1 MENLNLRP
9 TFLTVLC
16 VLTFIGSAW
25 SIYGAITNYTSP
37 EMAVGMTKDLIDEQQ
52 DKIEEELDSDEGA
65 DFVSKIMGSFNDGTT
80 VENVKNTAIANGISA
95 ILTLLGA
102 ILMWGLNKKGF
113 WLYVV
118 GTVIAIVAPLFI
130 YEGVVGAAASGVA
143 AFIGI
148 LFCVLYG
155 INLKYMN

>member
-25 SIYGAITNYTSP
+25 SIYGAVTNYTSA
-37 EMAVGMTKDLIDEQQ
+37 EMAVGVAKDAMDEAQ
-52 DKIEEELDSDEGA
+52 DQIEAGNEEVP
-65 DFVSKIMGSFNDGTT
+65 DFVGKLLGSVGEGMT
-80 VENVKNTAIANGISA
+80 VENVKNSAIANGISA

-113 WLYVV
+113 WLYVG
-118 GTVIAIVAPLFI
+118 GTLIAILAPLFI
-130 YEGVVGAAASGVA
+130 YEGLIGVAASGGT

-148 LFCVLYG
+148 IFCVLYG
-155 INLKYMN
+155 INLKYMK